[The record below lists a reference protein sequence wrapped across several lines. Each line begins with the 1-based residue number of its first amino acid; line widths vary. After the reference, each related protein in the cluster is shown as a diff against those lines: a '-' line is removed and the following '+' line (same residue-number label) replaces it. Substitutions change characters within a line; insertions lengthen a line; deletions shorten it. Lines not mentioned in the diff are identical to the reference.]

1 MELLDILHVRDFMAV
16 TPIHEITVVSMVQWI
31 QGYHFFRRF
40 TQKGVSDIVSYEAF
54 LSSLFSEERSM
65 MTFEGEQ
72 FFGCSKIMQ
81 KIQSLTFQKIAHSIT
96 AVDAQ
101 PMFDGGILISV
112 LGQLKTDDDPP
123 HSFNQV
129 FVLKPQPDTG
139 SFYVAHDTF
148 RLSLHSM

>member
-1 MELLDILHVRDFMAV
+1 MTLNPQYDTLAKTFVQQFY
-16 TPIHEITVVSMVQWI
+16 SM
-31 QGYHFFRRF
+31 FDDPARRATLASF
-40 TQKGVSDIVSYEAF
+40 YKDDA
-54 LSSLFSEERSM
+54 SM

-72 FFGCSKIMQ
+72 FFGSPKIMQ

-112 LGQLKTDDDPP
+112 LGQLKTDEDPP

-129 FVLKPQPDTG
+129 FVLKSQPEIG
-139 SFYVAHDTF
+139 SFYVAHDIF

>member
-1 MELLDILHVRDFMAV
+1 MNAIIRKKE
-16 TPIHEITVVSMVQWI
+16 ENSSM
-31 QGYHFFRRF
+31 
-40 TQKGVSDIVSYEAF
+40 
-54 LSSLFSEERSM
+54 L
-65 MTFEGEQ
+65 TFEGEQ

-112 LGQLKTDDDPP
+112 LGQLKNIFSNKLCIYLQTDDDPP

-139 SFYVAHDTF
+139 SFYVAHDCF

>member
-1 MELLDILHVRDFMAV
+1 MSTLNPQYDTLAKTF
-16 TPIHEITVVSMVQWI
+16 VQ
-31 QGYHFFRRF
+31 QFYGVFDDAARRATLASF
-40 TQKGVSDIVSYEAF
+40 YN
-54 LSSLFSEERSM
+54 EERSM

-129 FVLKPQPDTG
+129 FVLKPQETG
-139 SFYVAHDTF
+139 SFYVAHDAF
-148 RLSLHSM
+148 RLSLHSL

>member
-1 MELLDILHVRDFMAV
+1 MTLNPEYDTLAKTFVQQFYSFFDDPARRATLASFYN
-16 TPIHEITVVSMVQWI
+16 ENSSM
-31 QGYHFFRRF
+31 
-40 TQKGVSDIVSYEAF
+40 
-54 LSSLFSEERSM
+54 L
-65 MTFEGEQ
+65 TFEGEQ

-129 FVLKPQPDTG
+129 FVLKPQPDSG
-139 SFYVAHDTF
+139 SFYVAHDCF